1 MTRWKSPTLAATLL
15 VLGAIALVG
24 PTAPPVGAQTKA
36 PGPPITLRLTW
47 TTSLDTHVGKG
58 ATHFVNRAKELTN
71 GQVNVLLFPNSGLG
85 SEQQALEGMQAGTVD
100 MGLITVFTNAVKV
113 GVVLDL
119 PFLFR
124 DVAHWKKSVEGPP
137 GRAIAETAPAA
148 GVRILAWY
156 LGGWRD
162 VYGSRAIKSV
172 DDFKGLKIRTQ
183 QAVALVEFFKAV
195 GAIPTPIA
203 WPETYL
209 ALQQKTVDA
218 AETALWAMYDA
229 KQYEVA
235 KFAVETHHA
244 QSNIPVMMSEQKW
257 KTLSPEIQQALVTG
271 RDGVR
276 RRPAEGLPARGR
288 RDGREAQGEGHHV
301 HHARPRAVPRRRQ
314 EGRPPEAG
322 HGPGA
327 EDDPGR
333 DREALR
339 SWSPGT

>member
-1 MTRWKSPTLAATLL
+1 MTTWKVRSLAAAL
-15 VLGAIALVG
+15 IALSAVMLSG
-24 PTAPPVGAQTKA
+24 PAAPPLVAQSK
-36 PGPPITLRLTW
+36 PPITLRLTW
-47 TTSLDTHVGKG
+47 TTSMDTHVGKG
-58 ATHFVNRAKELTN
+58 AQHFVKRMSELTG
-71 GQVNVLLFPNSGLG
+71 GQVTVRLFPNSGLG

-100 MGLITVFTNAVKV
+100 MGLITVYTNAVKV

-124 DVAHWKKSVEGPP
+124 DVAHWKKSVDGAP
-137 GRAIAETAPAA
+137 GQAIAETAPAA

-162 VYGSRAIKSV
+162 VYGSKAMRSV

-183 QAVALVEFFKAV
+183 QAVALVEFFKAI

-235 KFAVETHHA
+235 KFAVETHHS
-244 QSNIPVMMSEQKW
+244 QSNIPVMISEQRW
-257 KTLSPEIQQALVTG
+257 KTLPPDVQQALVTAARESADVQQQAYQAEADAMVVKLKEKG
-271 RDGVR
+271 IVFTTPDLAPFRDV
-276 RRPAEGLPARGR
+276 AK
-288 RDGREAQGEGHHV
+288 
-301 HHARPRAVPRRRQ
+301 RAVHQKLVTDPAQ
-314 EGRPPEAG
+314 KAIL
-322 HGPGA
+322 A
-327 EDDPGR
+327 EV
-333 DREALR
+333 EKL
-339 SWSPGT
+339 

>member
-1 MTRWKSPTLAATLL
+1 MTRWKIATLAATLL

-24 PTAPPVGAQTKA
+24 PTAPPVVAQTKA
-36 PGPPITLRLTW
+36 AGPPITLRLTW

-58 ATHFVNRAKELTN
+58 ALHFVKRAGELTN
-71 GQVNVLLFPNSGLG
+71 GQVTVRLFPNSGLG

-100 MGLITVFTNAVKV
+100 MGFITVYTNAVKV

-124 DVAHWKKSVEGPP
+124 DVAHWKKSVEGAP

-156 LGGWRD
+156 IGGWRD
-162 VYGSRAIKSV
+162 VYGSKALKSV

-203 WPETYL
+203 WPEVYL

-244 QSNIPVMMSEQKW
+244 QSNIPVMMSEQRW
-257 KTLSPEIQQALVTG
+257 KTLSPEVQQALVQAAMESAEIQQKAYQQEADAMVVKLKEKGITFTTPDLAPF
-271 RDGVR
+271 RDVAKKAVHQKLVTD
-276 RRPAEGLPARGR
+276 PAQKAIL
-288 RDGREAQGEGHHV
+288 
-301 HHARPRAVPRRRQ
+301 
-314 EGRPPEAG
+314 
-322 HGPGA
+322 A
-327 EDDPGR
+327 EI
-333 DREALR
+333 EKL
-339 SWSPGT
+339 

>member
-1 MTRWKSPTLAATLL
+1 MTRWTTSTLAATLI
-15 VLGAIALVG
+15 VLGSIALVG
-24 PTAPPVGAQTKA
+24 PTARPVGAQTKA
-36 PGPPITLRLTW
+36 AGPPITLRLTW

-124 DVAHWKKSVEGPP
+124 DVAHWKKAVEGAP
-137 GRAIAETAPAA
+137 GRAIAETGPAA

-162 VYGSRAIKSV
+162 VYGSRAIRSV

-218 AETALWAMYDA
+218 AETALWAMFDA

-235 KFAVETHHA
+235 KFAVETHHS
-244 QSNIPVMMSEQKW
+244 QSNIPVMMSEQRW
-257 KTLSPEIQQALVTG
+257 KTLSPEIQQALTKAAIESAEVQQKAYQVEADAMVAKLKEKGITFTTPDLAPFRDVAKKAVHQKLVT
-271 RDGVR
+271 D
-276 RRPAEGLPARGR
+276 PAQKAIL
-288 RDGREAQGEGHHV
+288 
-301 HHARPRAVPRRRQ
+301 
-314 EGRPPEAG
+314 
-322 HGPGA
+322 A
-327 EDDPGR
+327 EI
-333 DREALR
+333 EKL
-339 SWSPGT
+339 

>member
-1 MTRWKSPTLAATLL
+1 MTRWKASVLAATLI
-15 VLGAIALVG
+15 VLGAVALVG
-24 PTAPPVGAQTKA
+24 PTARPVVAQTKA
-36 PGPPITLRLTW
+36 AGPPITLRLTW

-58 ATHFVNRAKELTN
+58 AQHFVKRANELTN
-71 GQVNVLLFPNSGLG
+71 GQVTVRLFPNSGLG

-124 DVAHWKKSVEGPP
+124 DVAHWKKSVEGAP

-162 VYGSRAIKSV
+162 VYGSKAIRGV

-183 QAVALVEFFKAV
+183 QAVALVEFFKAI

-235 KFAVETHHA
+235 KFAVETHHS
-244 QSNIPVMMSEQKW
+244 QSNIPVMISEQRW
-257 KTLSPEIQQALVTG
+257 KTLPPDDPAGARQG
-271 RDGVR
+271 RAGVG
-276 RRPAEGLPARGR
+276 RRPAEGLPGRGGRAWSRSSR
-288 RDGREAQGEGHHV
+288 RRASLHD
-301 HHARPRAVPRRRQ
+301 ARPRAVPGRREAR
-314 EGRPPEAG
+314 RPPEAG
-322 HGPGA
+322 HRPGA
-327 EDDPGR
+327 EDDPRR
-333 DREALR
+333 DREALTTG
-339 SWSPGT
+339 P

>member
-1 MTRWKSPTLAATLL
+1 MTRWKVPVPAATLI

-24 PTAPPVGAQTKA
+24 PTARPLVAQTKA
-36 PGPPITLRLTW
+36 AGPPITLRLTW
-47 TTSLDTHVGKG
+47 VTSLDTHIGKG

-71 GQVNVLLFPNSGLG
+71 GQVNVLLFPNAGLG

-100 MGLITVFTNAVKV
+100 MGLITVYTNAVKV

-124 DVAHWKKSVEGPP
+124 DVPHWKRSVEGPP

-183 QAVALVEFFKAV
+183 QAVALVEFFKAA

-203 WPETYL
+203 WPEVYL

-257 KTLSPEIQQALVTG
+257 KTLSPEIQQALVKAAMESADVQQKAYQQEADAMVAKLKEKGITFTTPDLAPF
-271 RDGVR
+271 RDV
-276 RRPAEGLPARGR
+276 AK
-288 RDGREAQGEGHHV
+288 
-301 HHARPRAVPRRRQ
+301 RAVHQKLVTDPAQ
-314 EGRPPEAG
+314 KTIL
-322 HGPGA
+322 A
-327 EDDPGR
+327 EI
-333 DREALR
+333 EKL
-339 SWSPGT
+339 

>member
-1 MTRWKSPTLAATLL
+1 MTRWKSPMLAATLL

-100 MGLITVFTNAVKV
+100 MGLITVYTNAVKV

-257 KTLSPEIQQALVTG
+257 KTLSPEIQQALVKAAMESADVQQKAYQQEADAMVAKLKEKGITFTTPDLAPF
-271 RDGVR
+271 RDVAKKAVHQKLVTD
-276 RRPAEGLPARGR
+276 PA
-288 RDGREAQGEGHHV
+288 QKTIM
-301 HHARPRAVPRRRQ
+301 
-314 EGRPPEAG
+314 
-322 HGPGA
+322 A
-327 EDDPGR
+327 EI
-333 DREALR
+333 EKL
-339 SWSPGT
+339 

>member
-15 VLGAIALVG
+15 VLGAIALGG
-24 PTAPPVGAQTKA
+24 PTAPPVVAQTKA
-36 PGPPITLRLTW
+36 PGAPITLRLTW
-47 TTSLDTHVGKG
+47 VTSLDTHIGKG

-257 KTLSPEIQQALVTG
+257 KTLSPEIQQALVKAAMESADVQQKAYQQEADAMVAKLKEKGITFTTPDLAPF
-271 RDGVR
+271 RDVAKKAVHQKLVTD
-276 RRPAEGLPARGR
+276 PAQKTIL
-288 RDGREAQGEGHHV
+288 
-301 HHARPRAVPRRRQ
+301 
-314 EGRPPEAG
+314 
-322 HGPGA
+322 A
-327 EDDPGR
+327 EI
-333 DREALR
+333 EKL
-339 SWSPGT
+339 

>member
-24 PTAPPVGAQTKA
+24 PTAPPVVAQTKA
-36 PGPPITLRLTW
+36 PGAPITLRLTW
-47 TTSLDTHVGKG
+47 VTSLDTHIGKG

-71 GQVNVLLFPNSGLG
+71 GQVNVLLFPNAGLG

-100 MGLITVFTNAVKV
+100 MGLITVYTNAVKV

-124 DVAHWKKSVEGPP
+124 DVPHWKKSVEGAP

-172 DDFKGLKIRTQ
+172 NDFKGLKIRTQ

-203 WPETYL
+203 WPEVYL

-257 KTLSPEIQQALVTG
+257 KTLSPEIQQALVKAAMESADVQQKAYQQEADAMVAKLKEKGITFTTPDLAPF
-271 RDGVR
+271 RDVAKKAVHQKLVTD
-276 RRPAEGLPARGR
+276 PAQKTIL
-288 RDGREAQGEGHHV
+288 
-301 HHARPRAVPRRRQ
+301 
-314 EGRPPEAG
+314 
-322 HGPGA
+322 A
-327 EDDPGR
+327 EI
-333 DREALR
+333 EKL
-339 SWSPGT
+339 

>member
-1 MTRWKSPTLAATLL
+1 MTRWKIATLAATLL

-24 PTAPPVGAQTKA
+24 PTAPPVVAQTKA
-36 PGPPITLRLTW
+36 AGPPITLRLTW

-58 ATHFVNRAKELTN
+58 ALHFVKRAGELTN
-71 GQVNVLLFPNSGLG
+71 GQVTVRLFPNSGLG

-100 MGLITVFTNAVKV
+100 MGLITVYTNAVKV
-113 GVVLDL
+113 GVVMDL

-124 DVAHWKKSVEGPP
+124 DVAHWKKSVEGAP

-162 VYGSRAIKSV
+162 VYGSKAIRGV

-209 ALQQKTVDA
+209 ALQQRTVDA

-235 KFAVETHHA
+235 KYAVETHHA
-244 QSNIPVMMSEQKW
+244 QSNIPVMMSEQRW
-257 KTLSPEIQQALVTG
+257 KTLTPEVQQALVRAAMESADVQQKAYQDEADAMVAKLKEKGITFTTPDLAPF
-271 RDGVR
+271 RDV
-276 RRPAEGLPARGR
+276 AK
-288 RDGREAQGEGHHV
+288 
-301 HHARPRAVPRRRQ
+301 RAVHQKLVTDPAQ
-314 EGRPPEAG
+314 KAIL
-322 HGPGA
+322 A
-327 EDDPGR
+327 EI
-333 DREALR
+333 EKL
-339 SWSPGT
+339 

>member
-1 MTRWKSPTLAATLL
+1 MTRWMSPTLTATLL
-15 VLGAIALVG
+15 VLGAIALGG
-24 PTAPPVGAQTKA
+24 PTAPPVVAQTKA
-36 PGPPITLRLTW
+36 PGAPITLRLTW
-47 TTSLDTHVGKG
+47 VTSLDTHIGKG

-71 GQVNVLLFPNSGLG
+71 GQVNVLLFPNAGLG

-100 MGLITVFTNAVKV
+100 MGFITVYTNAVKV

-124 DVAHWKKSVEGPP
+124 DVPHWKRSVEGAP

-156 LGGWRD
+156 IGGWRD

-203 WPETYL
+203 WPEVYL

-257 KTLSPEIQQALVTG
+257 KTLSPEIQQALVKAAVESADVQQKAYQQEADAMVAKLKEKGITFTTPDLAPF
-271 RDGVR
+271 RDV
-276 RRPAEGLPARGR
+276 AK
-288 RDGREAQGEGHHV
+288 
-301 HHARPRAVPRRRQ
+301 RAVHQKLVTDPAQ
-314 EGRPPEAG
+314 KAIL
-322 HGPGA
+322 A
-327 EDDPGR
+327 EI
-333 DREALR
+333 EKL
-339 SWSPGT
+339 

>member
-1 MTRWKSPTLAATLL
+1 MTRWKIPTLAATLL

-24 PTAPPVGAQTKA
+24 PSAMPVGAQTKA
-36 PGPPITLRLTW
+36 PITLRLTW

-58 ATHFVNRAKELTN
+58 ALHFVKRAGELTN
-71 GQVNVLLFPNSGLG
+71 GQVTVRLFPNSGLG

-100 MGLITVFTNAVKV
+100 MGLITVYTNAVKV
-113 GVVLDL
+113 GVVMDL

-162 VYGSRAIKSV
+162 VYGSRPIRGV

-209 ALQQKTVDA
+209 ALQQRTVDA

-235 KFAVETHHA
+235 KYAVETHHS
-244 QSNIPVMMSEQKW
+244 QSNIPMMMSEQRW
-257 KTLSPEIQQALVTG
+257 KTLTPEIQAALVKAAMESADVQQKAYQEEADAMVAKLKEKGITFTTPDLAPF
-271 RDGVR
+271 RDVAKKAVHQKLVTD
-276 RRPAEGLPARGR
+276 PAQKAIL
-288 RDGREAQGEGHHV
+288 
-301 HHARPRAVPRRRQ
+301 
-314 EGRPPEAG
+314 
-322 HGPGA
+322 A
-327 EDDPGR
+327 EI
-333 DREALR
+333 EKL
-339 SWSPGT
+339 

>member
-1 MTRWKSPTLAATLL
+1 MTRWKAPVLAATLL

-24 PTAPPVGAQTKA
+24 PTARPVVAQTKA
-36 PGPPITLRLTW
+36 AGPPITLRLTW

-58 ATHFVNRAKELTN
+58 AQHFVKRASELTN
-71 GQVNVLLFPNSGLG
+71 GQVTVRLFPNSGLG

-124 DVAHWKKSVEGPP
+124 DVTHWKKSVEGAP

-162 VYGSRAIKSV
+162 VYGSKAIRGV

-235 KFAVETHHA
+235 KFAVETHHS
-244 QSNIPVMMSEQKW
+244 QSNIPVMMSEQRW
-257 KTLSPEIQQALVTG
+257 KTLSPEIQQALTKAALESADVQQKAYQEEADAMVAKLKEKGITFTTPDLAPFRDVAKKAVHQKLVT
-271 RDGVR
+271 D
-276 RRPAEGLPARGR
+276 PAQKSIL
-288 RDGREAQGEGHHV
+288 
-301 HHARPRAVPRRRQ
+301 
-314 EGRPPEAG
+314 
-322 HGPGA
+322 A
-327 EDDPGR
+327 EI
-333 DREALR
+333 EKL
-339 SWSPGT
+339 

>member
-24 PTAPPVGAQTKA
+24 PTTPPVVAQTKA

-257 KTLSPEIQQALVTG
+257 KTLSPEIQQALVKAALESADVQQKAYQQEADAMVAKLKEKGITFTTPDLAPF
-271 RDGVR
+271 RDVAKKAVHQKLVTD
-276 RRPAEGLPARGR
+276 PAQKTIL
-288 RDGREAQGEGHHV
+288 
-301 HHARPRAVPRRRQ
+301 
-314 EGRPPEAG
+314 
-322 HGPGA
+322 A
-327 EDDPGR
+327 EI
-333 DREALR
+333 EKL
-339 SWSPGT
+339 

>member
-24 PTAPPVGAQTKA
+24 PTAPPVVAQTKA
-36 PGPPITLRLTW
+36 PGAPITLRLTW
-47 TTSLDTHVGKG
+47 VTSLDTHIGKG

-71 GQVNVLLFPNSGLG
+71 GQVNVLLFPNAGLG

-100 MGLITVFTNAVKV
+100 MGLITVYTNAVKV

-124 DVAHWKKSVEGPP
+124 DVPHWKKSVEGAP

-203 WPETYL
+203 WPEVYL

-257 KTLSPEIQQALVTG
+257 KTLSPEIQQALVKAAMESADVQQKAYQQEADAMVAKLKEKGITFTTPDLAPF
-271 RDGVR
+271 RDVAKKAVHQKLVTD
-276 RRPAEGLPARGR
+276 PAQKTIL
-288 RDGREAQGEGHHV
+288 
-301 HHARPRAVPRRRQ
+301 
-314 EGRPPEAG
+314 
-322 HGPGA
+322 A
-327 EDDPGR
+327 EI
-333 DREALR
+333 EKL
-339 SWSPGT
+339 

>member
-1 MTRWKSPTLAATLL
+1 MTRWKSPMLAASLL

-257 KTLSPEIQQALVTG
+257 KTLSPEIQQALVKAAMESADVQQKAYQQEADAMVAKLKEKGITFTTPDLAPF
-271 RDGVR
+271 RDV
-276 RRPAEGLPARGR
+276 AK
-288 RDGREAQGEGHHV
+288 
-301 HHARPRAVPRRRQ
+301 RAVHQKLVTDPAQ
-314 EGRPPEAG
+314 KTIL
-322 HGPGA
+322 A
-327 EDDPGR
+327 EI
-333 DREALR
+333 EKL
-339 SWSPGT
+339 

>member
-1 MTRWKSPTLAATLL
+1 MTRWKAPVLAATLI

-24 PTAPPVGAQTKA
+24 PTARPVVAQTKA
-36 PGPPITLRLTW
+36 AGPPITLRLTW

-124 DVAHWKKSVEGPP
+124 DVTHWKKSVEGAP

-162 VYGSRAIKSV
+162 VYGSKAIRGV

-209 ALQQKTVDA
+209 ALQQRTVDA

-235 KFAVETHHA
+235 KFAVETHHS
-244 QSNIPVMMSEQKW
+244 QSNIPVMISEQKW
-257 KTLSPEIQQALVTG
+257 KTLSPEIQQALVKAALESADVQQKAYQQEADAMVAKLKEKGITFTTPDLAPF
-271 RDGVR
+271 RDVAKKAVHQKLVTD
-276 RRPAEGLPARGR
+276 PTQKAILAEIEKL
-288 RDGREAQGEGHHV
+288 
-301 HHARPRAVPRRRQ
+301 
-314 EGRPPEAG
+314 
-322 HGPGA
+322 
-327 EDDPGR
+327 
-333 DREALR
+333 
-339 SWSPGT
+339 

>member
-1 MTRWKSPTLAATLL
+1 MTRWKAPVLAATLI

-24 PTAPPVGAQTKA
+24 PTARPVVAQTKA
-36 PGPPITLRLTW
+36 AGPPITLRLTW

-58 ATHFVNRAKELTN
+58 ATHFVNRMKELTN

-124 DVAHWKKSVEGPP
+124 DVTHWKKSVEGAP

-162 VYGSRAIKSV
+162 VYGSKAIRGV

-203 WPETYL
+203 WPEVYL

-257 KTLSPEIQQALVTG
+257 KTLSPEIQQALVKAAIESADVQQKAYQQEADAMVAKLKEKGITFTTPDLAPF
-271 RDGVR
+271 RDVAKKAVHQKLVTD
-276 RRPAEGLPARGR
+276 PAQKTIL
-288 RDGREAQGEGHHV
+288 
-301 HHARPRAVPRRRQ
+301 
-314 EGRPPEAG
+314 
-322 HGPGA
+322 A
-327 EDDPGR
+327 EI
-333 DREALR
+333 EKL
-339 SWSPGT
+339 

>member
-1 MTRWKSPTLAATLL
+1 MTRWTISTLAAALI
-15 VLGAIALVG
+15 VLGSITLIG

-36 PGPPITLRLTW
+36 AGPPITLRLTW

-58 ATHFVNRAKELTN
+58 AQHFVNRAKELTN

-124 DVAHWKKSVEGPP
+124 DVAHWKKSVEGAP
-137 GRAIAETAPAA
+137 GRAIAETGPAA

-162 VYGSRAIKSV
+162 VYGSRALRSV

-218 AETALWAMYDA
+218 AETALWAMFDA

-235 KFAVETHHA
+235 KFAVETHHS
-244 QSNIPVMMSEQKW
+244 QSNIPVMMSEQRW
-257 KTLSPEIQQALVTG
+257 KTLSPEIQQAVTKAAMESAEVQQKAYQVEADAMVAKLKEKGITFTTPDLAPFRDVAKKAVHQKLVT
-271 RDGVR
+271 D
-276 RRPAEGLPARGR
+276 PAQKAIL
-288 RDGREAQGEGHHV
+288 
-301 HHARPRAVPRRRQ
+301 
-314 EGRPPEAG
+314 
-322 HGPGA
+322 A
-327 EDDPGR
+327 EI
-333 DREALR
+333 EKL
-339 SWSPGT
+339 

>member
-1 MTRWKSPTLAATLL
+1 MTRWTISTLAAILI
-15 VLGAIALVG
+15 GSIALVG
-24 PTAPPVGAQTKA
+24 PTTPPVVAQTKA

-47 TTSLDTHVGKG
+47 VTSLDTHIGKG
-58 ATHFVNRAKELTN
+58 AQHFVKRASELTN
-71 GQVNVLLFPNSGLG
+71 GQVTVRLFPNAGLG

-100 MGLITVFTNAVKV
+100 MGFITVYTNAVKV

-124 DVAHWKKSVEGPP
+124 DVAHWKKSVEGAP

-156 LGGWRD
+156 IGGWRD
-162 VYGSRAIKSV
+162 VYGSKALKSV

-203 WPETYL
+203 WPEVYL

-244 QSNIPVMMSEQKW
+244 QSNIPVMMSEQRW
-257 KTLSPEIQQALVTG
+257 KTLSPEVQQALVQAAMESAEIQQKAYQQEADAMVVKLKEKGITFTTPDLAPF
-271 RDGVR
+271 RDVAKKAVHQKLVTD
-276 RRPAEGLPARGR
+276 PAQKAIL
-288 RDGREAQGEGHHV
+288 
-301 HHARPRAVPRRRQ
+301 
-314 EGRPPEAG
+314 
-322 HGPGA
+322 A
-327 EDDPGR
+327 EI
-333 DREALR
+333 EKL
-339 SWSPGT
+339 

>member
-15 VLGAIALVG
+15 VLGTVALVG
-24 PTAPPVGAQTKA
+24 PTTPPVVAQTKA

-137 GRAIAETAPAA
+137 GRTIAETAPAA

-162 VYGSRAIKSV
+162 VYGSKAIRGV

-235 KFAVETHHA
+235 KFAVETHHS

-257 KTLSPEIQQALVTG
+257 KTLSPEIQQALVKAAMESADVQQKAYQQEADAMVAKLKEKGITFTTPDLAPF
-271 RDGVR
+271 RDVAKKAVHQKLVTD
-276 RRPAEGLPARGR
+276 PAQKAIL
-288 RDGREAQGEGHHV
+288 
-301 HHARPRAVPRRRQ
+301 
-314 EGRPPEAG
+314 
-322 HGPGA
+322 A
-327 EDDPGR
+327 EI
-333 DREALR
+333 EKL
-339 SWSPGT
+339 

>member
-1 MTRWKSPTLAATLL
+1 MTTWKVRSLAAAL
-15 VLGAIALVG
+15 IALSAVVLSG
-24 PTAPPVGAQTKA
+24 PAAPPVVAQSK
-36 PGPPITLRLTW
+36 PPITLRLTW
-47 TTSLDTHVGKG
+47 TTSMDTHVGKG
-58 ATHFVNRAKELTN
+58 AQHFVKRMSELTG
-71 GQVNVLLFPNSGLG
+71 GQVTVRLFPNSGLG

-100 MGLITVFTNAVKV
+100 MGLITVYTNAVKV

-124 DVAHWKKSVEGPP
+124 DVAHWKKSVDGPP
-137 GRAIAETAPAA
+137 GQAIAETAPAA

-162 VYGSRAIKSV
+162 VYGSKPMRSV

-183 QAVALVEFFKAV
+183 QAVALVEFFKAI

-235 KFAVETHHA
+235 KFAVETHHS
-244 QSNIPVMMSEQKW
+244 QSNIPVMISEQRW
-257 KTLSPEIQQALVTG
+257 KTLPPDVQQALVTAARESADVQQKAYQAEADAMVVKLKEKG
-271 RDGVR
+271 IVFTTPGP
-276 RRPAEGLPARGR
+276 RP
-288 RDGREAQGEGHHV
+288 
-301 HHARPRAVPRRRQ
+301 VPRRRQ
-314 EGRPPEAG
+314 ARGSPEAG
-322 HGPGA
+322 HRPRA
-327 EDDPGR
+327 EGDPGR
-333 DREALR
+333 GREALTTG
-339 SWSPGT
+339 S

>member
-24 PTAPPVGAQTKA
+24 PTAPPVVAQTKA
-36 PGPPITLRLTW
+36 PGAPITLRLTW
-47 TTSLDTHVGKG
+47 VTSLDTHIGKG

-257 KTLSPEIQQALVTG
+257 KTLSPEIQQALVKAAMESADVQQKAYQQEADAMVAKLKEKGITFTTPDLAPF
-271 RDGVR
+271 RDVAKKAVHQKLVTD
-276 RRPAEGLPARGR
+276 PAQKTIL
-288 RDGREAQGEGHHV
+288 
-301 HHARPRAVPRRRQ
+301 
-314 EGRPPEAG
+314 
-322 HGPGA
+322 A
-327 EDDPGR
+327 EI
-333 DREALR
+333 EKL
-339 SWSPGT
+339 

>member
-1 MTRWKSPTLAATLL
+1 MTRWKSPTLAATTLL
-15 VLGAIALVG
+15 VLGAIALGG
-24 PTAPPVGAQTKA
+24 PTAPPVVAQTKA
-36 PGPPITLRLTW
+36 PGAPITLRLTW
-47 TTSLDTHVGKG
+47 VTSLDTHIGKG

-71 GQVNVLLFPNSGLG
+71 GQVNVLLFPNAGLG

-100 MGLITVFTNAVKV
+100 MGFITVYTNAVKV

-124 DVAHWKKSVEGPP
+124 DVPHWKRSVEGAP

-156 LGGWRD
+156 IGGWRD

-203 WPETYL
+203 WPEVYL

-257 KTLSPEIQQALVTG
+257 KTLSPEIQQALVKAAVESADVQQKAYQQEADAMVAKLKEKGITFTTPDLAPF
-271 RDGVR
+271 RDV
-276 RRPAEGLPARGR
+276 AK
-288 RDGREAQGEGHHV
+288 
-301 HHARPRAVPRRRQ
+301 RAVHQKLVTDPAQ
-314 EGRPPEAG
+314 KAIL
-322 HGPGA
+322 A
-327 EDDPGR
+327 EI
-333 DREALR
+333 EKL
-339 SWSPGT
+339 

>member
-24 PTAPPVGAQTKA
+24 PTAPSVGAQTKA

-257 KTLSPEIQQALVTG
+257 KSLSPEIQQALVKAAMESADVQQKAYQQEADAMVAKLKEKGITFTTPDLAPF
-271 RDGVR
+271 RDVAKKAVHQKLVTD
-276 RRPAEGLPARGR
+276 PVQKTILAEIEKL
-288 RDGREAQGEGHHV
+288 
-301 HHARPRAVPRRRQ
+301 
-314 EGRPPEAG
+314 
-322 HGPGA
+322 
-327 EDDPGR
+327 
-333 DREALR
+333 
-339 SWSPGT
+339 

>member
-1 MTRWKSPTLAATLL
+1 MTRWKAPVLAATLI

-24 PTAPPVGAQTKA
+24 PTARPVVAQTKA
-36 PGPPITLRLTW
+36 AGPPITLRLTW

-124 DVAHWKKSVEGPP
+124 DVTHWKKSVEGAP

-209 ALQQKTVDA
+209 ALQQRTVDA

-235 KFAVETHHA
+235 KFAVETHHS

-257 KTLSPEIQQALVTG
+257 KTLSPEIQQALVKAAVESADVQQKAYQQEADAMVAKLKEKGITFTTPDLAPF
-271 RDGVR
+271 RDVAKKAVHQKLVTD
-276 RRPAEGLPARGR
+276 PTQKAILAEIEKL
-288 RDGREAQGEGHHV
+288 
-301 HHARPRAVPRRRQ
+301 
-314 EGRPPEAG
+314 
-322 HGPGA
+322 
-327 EDDPGR
+327 
-333 DREALR
+333 
-339 SWSPGT
+339 

>member
-1 MTRWKSPTLAATLL
+1 
-15 VLGAIALVG
+15 VV
-24 PTAPPVGAQTKA
+24 AQTKA

-100 MGLITVFTNAVKV
+100 MGLITVYTNAVKV
-113 GVVLDL
+113 GVVMDL

-162 VYGSRAIKSV
+162 VYGSRPIRGV

-209 ALQQKTVDA
+209 ALQQRTVDA

-235 KFAVETHHA
+235 KYAVETHHS
-244 QSNIPVMMSEQKW
+244 QSNIPMMMSEQRW
-257 KTLSPEIQQALVTG
+257 KTLTPEIQAALVKAAIESADIQQKAYQEEADAMVAKLKEKGITFTTPDLAPF
-271 RDGVR
+271 RDVAKKAVHQKLVTD
-276 RRPAEGLPARGR
+276 PAQKAIL
-288 RDGREAQGEGHHV
+288 
-301 HHARPRAVPRRRQ
+301 
-314 EGRPPEAG
+314 
-322 HGPGA
+322 A
-327 EDDPGR
+327 EI
-333 DREALR
+333 EKL
-339 SWSPGT
+339 

>member
-1 MTRWKSPTLAATLL
+1 MTRWKIPTLAATLL

-24 PTAPPVGAQTKA
+24 PSAMPVGAQTKA
-36 PGPPITLRLTW
+36 PITLRLTW

-58 ATHFVNRAKELTN
+58 ALHFVKRAGELTN
-71 GQVNVLLFPNSGLG
+71 GQVTVRLFPNSGLG

-100 MGLITVFTNAVKV
+100 MGLITVYTNAVKV
-113 GVVLDL
+113 GVVMDL

-124 DVAHWKKSVEGPP
+124 DVGHWKKSVEGPP

-162 VYGSRAIKSV
+162 VYGSRPIRGV

-209 ALQQKTVDA
+209 ALQQRTVDA

-235 KFAVETHHA
+235 KYAVETHHS
-244 QSNIPVMMSEQKW
+244 QSNIPMMMSEQRW
-257 KTLSPEIQQALVTG
+257 KTLTPEIQAAIVKAAIESADVQQKAYQEEADAMVAKLKEKGITFTTPDLAPFRDVAKKAVHQKLVT
-271 RDGVR
+271 D
-276 RRPAEGLPARGR
+276 PAQKAIL
-288 RDGREAQGEGHHV
+288 
-301 HHARPRAVPRRRQ
+301 
-314 EGRPPEAG
+314 
-322 HGPGA
+322 A
-327 EDDPGR
+327 EI
-333 DREALR
+333 EKL
-339 SWSPGT
+339 

>member
-1 MTRWKSPTLAATLL
+1 
-15 VLGAIALVG
+15 
-24 PTAPPVGAQTKA
+24 
-36 PGPPITLRLTW
+36 
-47 TTSLDTHVGKG
+47 
-58 ATHFVNRAKELTN
+58 
-71 GQVNVLLFPNSGLG
+71 
-85 SEQQALEGMQAGTVD
+85 MQAGTVD

-257 KTLSPEIQQALVTG
+257 KTLSPEIQQALVKAAMESADVQQKAYQQEADAMVAKLKEKGITFTTPDLAPF
-271 RDGVR
+271 RDVAKKAVHQKLVTD
-276 RRPAEGLPARGR
+276 PAQKTIL
-288 RDGREAQGEGHHV
+288 
-301 HHARPRAVPRRRQ
+301 
-314 EGRPPEAG
+314 
-322 HGPGA
+322 A
-327 EDDPGR
+327 EI
-333 DREALR
+333 EKL
-339 SWSPGT
+339 

>member
-1 MTRWKSPTLAATLL
+1 MTRWKASVLAATLI
-15 VLGAIALVG
+15 VLGAVALVG
-24 PTAPPVGAQTKA
+24 PTARPVVAQTKA
-36 PGPPITLRLTW
+36 AGPPITLRLTW

-58 ATHFVNRAKELTN
+58 AQHFVKRANELTN
-71 GQVNVLLFPNSGLG
+71 GQVTVRLFPNSGLG

-124 DVAHWKKSVEGPP
+124 DVAHWKKSVEGAP

-162 VYGSRAIKSV
+162 VYGSKAIRGV

-235 KFAVETHHA
+235 KFAVETHHS
-244 QSNIPVMMSEQKW
+244 QSNIPVMMSEQRW
-257 KTLSPEIQQALVTG
+257 KTLTPEIQQALVKAALESADVQQKAYQDEADAMVAKLKEKGITFTTPDLAPF
-271 RDGVR
+271 RDV
-276 RRPAEGLPARGR
+276 AK
-288 RDGREAQGEGHHV
+288 
-301 HHARPRAVPRRRQ
+301 RAVHQKLVTDPAQ
-314 EGRPPEAG
+314 KTIL
-322 HGPGA
+322 A
-327 EDDPGR
+327 EI
-333 DREALR
+333 EKL
-339 SWSPGT
+339 